1 MSKITKEKKGGEKKE
16 KVIYTNLDKVLD
28 KVQSD
33 ITMNKVLI
41 GYLESTQFDLS
52 KEAKAKLDMKVD
64 ALKRDI
70 MFNEGFIIY
79 AKKLL

>member
-1 MSKITKEKKGGEKKE
+1 MTKKITKDNKKE
-16 KVIYTNLDKVLD
+16 KVAYIGLDKVVD
-28 KVQSD
+28 KVQMD

-41 GYLESTQFDLS
+41 GYLESTSFDLS
-52 KEAKAKLDMKVD
+52 KEAKVKLDMKVD

-79 AKKLL
+79 AKNL

>member
-1 MSKITKEKKGGEKKE
+1 MKKTSKKESKKGSTVSKKDLP
-16 KVIYTNLDKVLD
+16 NLDKVIE
-28 KVQSD
+28 KVRTD

-41 GYLESTQFDLS
+41 EYLESTALNLS
-52 KEAKAKLDMKVD
+52 KEAKAQLEMKIQ

-79 AKKLL
+79 AENL

>member
-1 MSKITKEKKGGEKKE
+1 MSKTTKEKKDGGKKE
-16 KVIYTNLDKVLD
+16 KVIYTNLDKVIE
-28 KVQSD
+28 KVQND

-41 GYLESTQFDLS
+41 GYLESTSFDLS

-70 MFNEGFIIY
+70 MFNEGFIVY
-79 AKKLL
+79 AKNL

>member
-1 MSKITKEKKGGEKKE
+1 MPKITSEKKDGEKKG
-16 KVIYTNLDKVLD
+16 KVIHKNLDKVIE
-28 KVQSD
+28 KVEND

-41 GYLESTQFDLS
+41 GYLESTSFELS

-79 AKKLL
+79 AKNL

>member
-1 MSKITKEKKGGEKKE
+1 MSKTTKEKKGGEKKE
-16 KVIYTNLDKVLD
+16 TYQNLDKVIE
-28 KVQSD
+28 KVQND

-41 GYLESTQFDLS
+41 GYLESTSFDLS

-70 MFNEGFIIY
+70 MFNEGFIVY
-79 AKKLL
+79 AKNL